1 MRQIYIE
8 RDAGVVTNWQLD
20 PRLQAGCVVLL
31 VASDIAPRFEQV
43 STRGKPRMDYA
54 RTYNVI
60 PQDATEERAVEIFR
74 QAWRAGRQT
83 CGGSFDDAGIGD
95 LSVRQAVLHDVPES
109 RRLALT
115 AWFEVHYP
123 GVVVVFT

>member
-1 MRQIYIE
+1 VKHIKIE
-8 RDAGVVTNWQLD
+8 HDEGVVTNWSLD
-20 PRLQAGCVVLL
+20 PRLTPGGVMLF
-31 VASDIAPRFEQV
+31 VAQDIAPAAELC
-43 STRGKPRMDYA
+43 SPRGKPRTDYS

-83 CGGSFDDAGIGD
+83 CGGSFDDAGVGD
-95 LSVRQAVLHDVPES
+95 LSARQAVLWDVPES

-115 AWFEVHYP
+115 AWYEIYYP
-123 GVVVVFT
+123 GVVVVFA